1 MTSTTFSNA
10 GTSPL
15 PNPASERAWRP
26 LHFLNLYRITL
37 AALFVSAIFF
47 KDNLPVLGSHNAS
60 LFQAVSF
67 VYLGIALTTS
77 FFIHFRWLNFRLLT
91 YSLVILDILALT
103 LIMRASGGIETGLG
117 MLLVAAIAGNSLL
130 LTNRAAN
137 LFAAIAA
144 IAILA
149 EQVIAQQNLELT
161 ANFTQAGILGATLFA
176 TAFLA
181 HVLSTRVRESEALAA
196 QRGVDLA
203 NLAQLNQ
210 HVLQRMQSGII
221 VVDADQHIRLMNESA
236 WYMLGL
242 PSLGNTH
249 NKSLNVISP
258 ELAEQ
263 LIDWRRGG
271 LSEPRMFRPGGS
283 NVELL
288 PNMTALGSETR
299 AGTLIFLEDTAR
311 MAQQAQQLKLASLGR
326 LTASIAHEIRN
337 PLGAISHAEQ
347 LLAEG
352 GTHNAADNRLLEIIH
367 TNTAR
372 VNDIIENVLQLSRRD
387 RSMPE
392 DLPLKT
398 WLENFLQEF
407 IQSQNCHPSDI
418 SLHIAPND
426 TIVHMDASQ
435 LHQVLWN
442 LCQNGLRHSQDYPG
456 QPKLELHGGIENN
469 SQKPFLDV
477 IDHGPG
483 VPPDTISNIFE
494 PFFTT
499 ESKGSGL
506 GLYIARELCEGN
518 RARLSYVAIPTGG
531 ACFRLDFTEQK
542 PELKHHKHTHN
553 APEHP

>member
-1 MTSTTFSNA
+1 M
-10 GTSPL
+10 PL
-15 PNPASERAWRP
+15 ADNPDSIELPGMDLDRAWRP
-26 LHFLNLYRITL
+26 LRYLNLYRITL
-37 AALFVSAIFF
+37 AALFVSAIFI
-47 KDNLPVLGSHNAS
+47 KGNLPMLGSYHAS
-60 LFQAVSF
+60 LFQVVSF
-67 VYLGIALTTS
+67 IYLGVACVAS
-77 FFIHFRWLNFRLLT
+77 FAIHQRWLSFRALS
-91 YSLVILDILALT
+91 YSLVVLDILALT

-117 MLLVAAIAGNSLL
+117 MLLVVAIAGNSLL
-130 LTNRAAN
+130 LSSQAAN

-144 IAILA
+144 IAILG
-149 EQVIAQQNLELT
+149 EQVLALEDPNLEY
-161 ANFTQAGILGATLFA
+161 NFTKAGILGATLFA

-181 HVLSTRVRESEALAA
+181 HVLSQRVRESEALAR

-210 HVLQRMQSGII
+210 HVLHRMQSGIL
-221 VVDADQHIRLMNESA
+221 VVDDEMHIRLMNESA
-236 WYMLGL
+236 WFMLGL
-242 PSLGNTH
+242 PSLGNTQ
-249 NKSLNVISP
+249 NKSLKLISP

-263 LIDWRRGG
+263 LLDWRRGG
-271 LSEPRMFRPGGS
+271 LSEPRMFRPGGD

-288 PNMTALGSETR
+288 PSMTALGSEAR

-352 GTHNAADNRLLEIIH
+352 VDDETTNSAGDKRLLEIIH

-392 DLPLKT
+392 DLPLKD
-398 WLENFLQEF
+398 WLQNFVQEF
-407 IQSQNCHPSDI
+407 VHSQRCEQADI
-418 SLHIAPND
+418 SLYLDPED
-426 TIVHMDASQ
+426 FSVYMDASQ

-456 QPKLELHGGIENN
+456 QPKLELQAGINAD
-469 SQKPFLDV
+469 SRKTFLDV

-483 VPPDTISNIFE
+483 VPPEARQHIFE
-494 PFFTT
+494 PFYTT

-506 GLYIARELCEGN
+506 GLYIARELCECN
-518 RARLSYVAIPTGG
+518 QARLSYVAIPTGG
-531 ACFRLDFTEQK
+531 ACFRIEFADHKSASK
-542 PELKHHKHTHN
+542 PFNTASK
-553 APEHP
+553 AS

>member
-1 MTSTTFSNA
+1 MPSSTFSNTE
-10 GTSPL
+10 TSTL
-15 PNPASERAWRP
+15 PSLTGKQAWRP

-37 AALFVSAIFF
+37 AALFVSAVFLKSNI
-47 KDNLPVLGSHNAS
+47 PILGSHNAS
-60 LFQAVSF
+60 LFQTVSF
-67 VYLGIALTTS
+67 IYLGIALTAS
-77 FFIHFRWLNFRLLT
+77 FAIHFRWLNFRLLT
-91 YSLVILDILALT
+91 YSLVVLDILALT

-117 MLLVAAIAGNSLL
+117 MLLIVSIAGNSLL
-130 LTNRAAN
+130 FSSRAAN
-137 LFAAIAA
+137 FFAAIAA

-149 EQVIAQQNLELT
+149 EQVFAQQNPALT
-161 ANFTQAGILGATLFA
+161 ANFTQAGILGASLFA

-181 HVLSTRVRESEALAA
+181 HVLSRRVRESEALAA

-210 HVLQRMQSGII
+210 HVLQRMQSGIV

-242 PSLGNTH
+242 PSLGNSQ
-249 NKSLNVISP
+249 NKSLKLISP

-283 NVELL
+283 NMELL
-288 PNMTALGSETR
+288 PNMTALGSEAR

-347 LLAEG
+347 LLTEES
-352 GTHNAADNRLLEIIH
+352 THNAADNRLLEIIH

-407 IQSQNCHPSDI
+407 VQSQNCNPSDI
-418 SLHIAPND
+418 SLHIEPDN
-426 TIVHMDASQ
+426 TVVHMDATQ

-456 QPKLELHGGIENN
+456 QPRLELHGGTKDG
-469 SQKPFLDV
+469 SRKPFLDV

-483 VPPDTISNIFE
+483 VPPDAISNIFE

-531 ACFRLDFTEQK
+531 ACFRVEFAEQK
-542 PELKHHKHTHN
+542 PEPKHSKQNHN
-553 APEHP
+553 MPETS